1 MLNVAAKNGIKFKWS
16 KCQFLQNKIE
26 FLGFII
32 ENGTI
37 KPSPNKKTA
46 VSKFPEPKNV
56 QQIQNFLGITG
67 FFRKCMPNYG
77 RISAPLSNLLKKD
90 IKLSF
95 GPIEINAFNK
105 LKTLLTTEPV
115 LHLFKPNLE
124 TAQMLQNKDTEQY
137 YFKNQTL
144 INYGILFIT

>member
-1 MLNVAAKNGIKFKWS
+1 MYAKLW
-16 KCQFLQNKIE
+16 
-26 FLGFII
+26 
-32 ENGTI
+32 T
-37 KPSPNKKTA
+37 
-46 VSKFPEPKNV
+46 
-56 QQIQNFLGITG
+56 
-67 FFRKCMPNYG
+67 
-77 RISAPLSNLLKKD
+77 APLSDLLKKD
-90 IKLSF
+90 IKFSF